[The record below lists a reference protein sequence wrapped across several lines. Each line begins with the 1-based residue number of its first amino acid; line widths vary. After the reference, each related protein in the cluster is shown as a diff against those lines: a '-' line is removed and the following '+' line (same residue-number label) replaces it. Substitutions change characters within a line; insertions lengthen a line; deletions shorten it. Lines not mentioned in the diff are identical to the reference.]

1 MDSAA
6 RNLNVLL
13 NICGLMGEPLIKVY
27 IVLYNKHK
35 IGNAR
40 VDRDS
45 KVDGKRQ
52 QNDDDWRQKMTGD
65 SRR

>member
-1 MDSAA
+1 
-6 RNLNVLL
+6 
-13 NICGLMGEPLIKVY
+13 MGEPLIKVY

-52 QNDDDWRQKMTGD
+52 QKDDDWRQKKD
-65 SRR
+65 R